1 MMRIDPEM
9 KLISNGHELENS
21 PAKFG
26 ELRDANGLIDDEA
39 ALRERIAEDGYLLLR
54 GALDRDVVMA
64 AREELFG
71 KLAAIG
77 AIDTSYP
84 LLEGIAAPRDQRKE
98 VDQAAFSRDLRS
110 GPAIRE
116 LVHRGR
122 IIRFF
127 ERFLGGEVRALDY
140 IWIRTVRVGGA
151 TGCHYD
157 RVYMGRGTH
166 NLYTAWIPIGD
177 VPMTDGPLLVL
188 ENSHRLTEL
197 QQTYGSMDVDREEDR
212 QKYGTGWLSPNPVE
226 VQQRYGGRWLTTEF
240 QAGDLLVFTM
250 VTLHC
255 SIVNQS
261 PVNRIRLSSDTRY
274 QLASEPADER
284 WIGADPMAH
293 GLSAQR

>member
-9 KLISNGHELENS
+9 KLLSNGHELENS

-26 ELRDANGLIDDEA
+26 ELRDANALIDDPA
-39 ALRERIAEDGYLLLR
+39 ALQERIAEDGYLLLR

-71 KLAAIG
+71 KWADIG
-77 AIDTSYP
+77 AIDLSYP

-98 VDQAAFSRDLRS
+98 VDQAAFGKDIRS
-110 GPAIRE
+110 GPAMRE

-140 IWIRTVRVGGA
+140 IWIRTVRVGGS

-157 RVYMGRGTH
+157 RVYMGRGTW
-166 NLYTAWIPIGD
+166 NLYTSWIPLGD
-177 VPMTDGPLLVL
+177 VPRTDGALLLL
-188 ENSHRLTEL
+188 ENSHRLEEL
-197 QQTYGSMDVDREEDR
+197 QNTYGSMDVDRQTDR
-212 QKYGTGWLSPNPVE
+212 ERYGGGTLSKDPVE
-226 VQQRYGGRWLTTEF
+226 IQQRYGGRWLTTDF
-240 QAGDLLVFTM
+240 KAGDLLVFTM

-255 SIVNQS
+255 SLDNQS
-261 PVNRIRLSSDTRY
+261 PVNRIRLSCDARY

-293 GLSAQR
+293 GPAAQR